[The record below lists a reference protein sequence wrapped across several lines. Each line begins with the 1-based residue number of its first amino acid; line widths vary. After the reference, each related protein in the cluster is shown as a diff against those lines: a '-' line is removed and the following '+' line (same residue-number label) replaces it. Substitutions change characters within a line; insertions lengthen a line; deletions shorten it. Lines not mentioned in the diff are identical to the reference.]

1 MKKETIN
8 QRIAKYRRFVGYTQA
23 QMAEMLNINASTYA
37 GKERNGKIDCEMLI
51 EISRILEVGIDIL
64 LFGVGGE
71 DSPDYTKDY
80 SPLEENI
87 ISILR
92 CMPKNVRQEIIEFIN
107 IKYKENRKKSR

>member
-64 LFGVGGE
+64 LFGDNQIDCEELTVPHKLMYE
-71 DSPDYTKDY
+71 RDFVMETLNEI
-80 SPLEENI
+80 LEKFH
-87 ISILR
+87 ST
-92 CMPKNVRQEIIEFIN
+92 
-107 IKYKENRKKSR
+107 

>member
-23 QMAEMLNINASTYA
+23 QMAEMLNMNASTYA
-37 GKERNGKIDCEMLI
+37 GKEQKGRIDCEMLI
-51 EISRILEVGIDIL
+51 EISRILEVEIDVL
-64 LFGVGGE
+64 LFGVGRG